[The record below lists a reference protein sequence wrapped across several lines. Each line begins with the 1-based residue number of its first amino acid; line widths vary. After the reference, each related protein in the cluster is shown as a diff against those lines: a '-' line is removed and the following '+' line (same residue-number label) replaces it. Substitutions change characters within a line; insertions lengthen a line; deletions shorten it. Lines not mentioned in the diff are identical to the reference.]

1 MAREIYPHD
10 RLTDAYY
17 QKVVEDLDAE
27 AGKDAEV
34 AKLLRNGVADL
45 NRAAGGDFA
54 KLHSDAQVA
63 ELKKSK
69 IRRFSEGPQ
78 HRSGFALQQSRSL
91 EEVRLP
97 GRFLSDSAATCITA
111 STI

>member
-1 MAREIYPHD
+1 M
-10 RLTDAYY
+10 
-17 QKVVEDLDAE
+17 VEDLDAQ

-69 IRRFSEGPQ
+69 IPHSFRRFAAAKWC
-78 HRSGFALQQSRSL
+78 RSTTITMVWKKLGYQGASYPIGGYLLTAL
-91 EEVRLP
+91 
-97 GRFLSDSAATCITA
+97 
-111 STI
+111 TI